1 MAKKAARE
9 APPAS
14 PIATR
19 YGTGFRNP
27 SSPDAIDS
35 VFRCA
40 EIRAVNS
47 TVEVEA
53 GDEPGSRYF
62 VGYVPS
68 SGLLDAGSL
77 VMHDAT
83 GLTVQLGFKDNPNAF
98 GEFDMSLAGGGP
110 LVDVQSTAGAD
121 FGISNLG
128 ERFWEHAGLARD
140 PGGELDVLLTVV
152 GGVGVADQ
160 KIHCALKYYRQG

>member
-1 MAKKAARE
+1 MVKKAARE

-14 PIATR
+14 PIVTR
-19 YGTGFRNP
+19 YGTGYRNP
-27 SSPDAIDS
+27 TSPDAIDS
-35 VFRCA
+35 VFRAA

-47 TVEVEA
+47 TVEVGD

-98 GEFDMSLAGGGP
+98 GEFDMSLQGGGP
-110 LVDVQSTAGAD
+110 LVDLQDTAGTD
-121 FGISNLG
+121 VGINDLG
-128 ERFWEHAGLARD
+128 QRFWEHAGLARD

>member
-1 MAKKAARE
+1 MVKKAAKE
-9 APPAS
+9 ATPES

-27 SSPDAIDS
+27 TSPDAIDS

-47 TVEVEA
+47 TVEVGE

-98 GEFDMSLAGGGP
+98 GEFDMSLQGGGP
-110 LVDVQSTAGAD
+110 LVDLQDTAGTD
-121 FGISNLG
+121 VGINDLG
-128 ERFWEHAGLARD
+128 QRFWEHAGLPRD

-152 GGVGVADQ
+152 GGAGVADT

>member
-1 MAKKAARE
+1 MVKKAAKE

-19 YGTGFRNP
+19 YGTGYRNP
-27 SSPDAIDS
+27 GSPDAIDS
-35 VFRCA
+35 VFRAA

-47 TVEVEA
+47 TVEVGE

-98 GEFDMSLAGGGP
+98 GEFDMSLQGGGP
-110 LVDVQSTAGAD
+110 LVDLADTAGTD
-121 FGISNLG
+121 FGLNDLG
-128 ERFWEHAGLARD
+128 QRFWEHAGLARD

-152 GGVGVADQ
+152 GGVGVADT